1 MFLGILFAYLMP
13 MRKRSRER
21 GQAAV
26 EYALALCLVLV
37 LLVWVPQNLLGAL
50 STYFGEFT
58 SLLTLPVP

>member
-1 MFLGILFAYLMP
+1 MP
-13 MRKRSRER
+13 MRAGSGEQ

-37 LLVWVPQNLLGAL
+37 LLVWVPQNMLAAL
-50 STYFGEFT
+50 SAYFGEFT